1 MGLSSDHFS
10 DEAIERYEKREMT
23 ALELLAADDHL
34 AACEVCYARLKRDEQ
49 LYNAVADAASVAG
62 RHLTYEQMA
71 DYVDDCLSDLDRE
84 ISESHLQICPRCEV
98 ELSDLQSIQ
107 ARMKSLPAE
116 KYAPRKSSGARM
128 FWNSPAYRVPL
139 EIAAMAVVAALAFW
153 IASSALRSE
162 IKDLQSQLDQQRQA
176 NTELGQQTEDARNQ
190 VAALRQENEKL
201 QQQQSTDVALNDGGG
216 LIVLDRQGN
225 LSGPE
230 PVIANQAAVKRALAT
245 TNVNVAQNLTEL
257 TGRAGKLMGGPSQ
270 SAYGLISPVGV
281 VLINDRPTFRWLAQ
295 PGATGYE
302 VALFDPA
309 SKKVAGSGLITAT
322 NWTVDTLLERG
333 VIYSWQVRAIRD
345 GKEIILPP
353 PEAPDARF
361 KILERAKADELER
374 AQRSSPRSHLLL
386 GILYAEAGMVEEAEQ
401 QFRDLVKANPE
412 SEVAK
417 KLLSSIRK
425 RAAGR

>member
-1 MGLSSDHFS
+1 MFWNPP
-10 DEAIERYEKREMT
+10 
-23 ALELLAADDHL
+23 
-34 AACEVCYARLKRDEQ
+34 V
-49 LYNAVADAASVAG
+49 
-62 RHLTYEQMA
+62 
-71 DYVDDCLSDLDRE
+71 
-84 ISESHLQICPRCEV
+84 
-98 ELSDLQSIQ
+98 
-107 ARMKSLPAE
+107 
-116 KYAPRKSSGARM
+116 

-162 IKDLQSQLDQQRQA
+162 IKDLQLQLDQQRQA
-176 NTELGQQTEDARNQ
+176 NTELEQQADDARNQ
-190 VAALRQENEKL
+190 VAALRQENERL
-201 QQQQSTDVALNDGGG
+201 QQQYVEQQSTDVALNDGGG
-216 LIVLDRQGN
+216 LIMLDRQGK

-245 TNVNVAQNLTEL
+245 ANVNVAQNLTEL
-257 TGRAGKLMGGPSQ
+257 TGKAGKLMGGRSQ

-309 SKKVAGSGLITAT
+309 SKKVADSGLITAT
-322 NWTVDTLLERG
+322 NWTADRLLERG